1 MKIIIIGAGEVG
13 FNIAQKLSEE
23 NHDVVLIEK
32 DPDKIKSINDEL
44 DIQVLSGSGTSP
56 MLLKRAGIK
65 DADMLVTAT
74 DSDEANLIA
83 CMLAQN
89 LSSTILKVARI
100 RNQEYLNETELFGKD
115 FLGINQV
122 IAPERLMA
130 KTILSLFEIPC
141 ATEVINFEK
150 GRVKLIGFIVT
161 KDSPFSDRKLLSLEG
176 EEKKLH
182 IGAIVRGDEVIIPS
196 GKDIIL
202 AGDLIY
208 VVVKYN
214 ELDEVLKLFQVQN
227 EITRRILIVGGGQIG
242 TALALTLDTSRFN
255 VKIIENDKDKCT
267 QLAEKLDRVLVIN
280 GDGSDKAL
288 LQEVN
293 IKDTDFI
300 VATTKDDEKN
310 ILMSLLA
317 KRLGV
322 KRTITKVS
330 KLSYVSLLSTIG
342 LDTVISPRLSAVQ
355 AILQYIRRGK
365 IISVIP
371 LKGEHAEAIEAE
383 AMETSRITDKPLAK
397 VKFPKGAIV
406 GAIIRGVDII
416 IPRGDS
422 IVRPKDRLIIFALK
436 KALPKLEKLL
446 TVKLEYF

>member
-23 NHDVVLIEK
+23 NHDVILIEK

-44 DIQVLSGSGTSP
+44 DILVLSGSGTSP

-65 DADMLVTAT
+65 DADILVTAT
-74 DSDEANLIA
+74 DSDEANLIT

-89 LSSTILKVARI
+89 LSSDILKVARI

-130 KTILSLFEIPC
+130 KTILNLFEIPC

-150 GRVKLIGFIVT
+150 GRVKLIGFIVA
-161 KDSPFSDRKLLSLEG
+161 KDSPFSGRKLLSLEG

-208 VVVKYN
+208 IVVKHN
-214 ELDEVLKLFQVQN
+214 ELDEVLKLFQVQD
-227 EITRRILIVGGGQIG
+227 EITRSILIVGGGQIG

-255 VKIIENDKDKCT
+255 VKIIENDKDKCN

-288 LQEVN
+288 LREVN
-293 IKDTDFI
+293 IKDADFI
-300 VATTKDDEKN
+300 VATTQDDEKN
-310 ILMSLLA
+310 ILISLLA

-383 AMETSRITDKPLAK
+383 AMETSRITNKPLAK

-406 GAIIRGVDII
+406 GAIIRGEDII